1 MSSFEKVF
9 GEPGGKPPED
19 KPRSG
24 MQPISAD
31 ELRQPAPMPPLARPA
46 PTDDATAPPA
56 RVAAPASPIE
66 RPALDG
72 PRINPLL
79 GIFTQ
84 PRRAMR
90 QILTEDPEQGV
101 VFLAMLAGVFQ
112 AWDHAADKSM
122 GDDVSFLMI
131 VLLGMGIGAATG
143 VISAYC
149 GGWLL
154 HQACRLVGGGADQT
168 STRSAMVWGSMPI
181 IASGFLWIPE
191 LALFRE
197 EKFTSEMPRTLENPA
212 LSGVLIAFG
221 FAHLVLGVWGLVT
234 MCKCVGEAHQ
244 FSAWRALGAMFVSG
258 LLVVAFLFALVF
270 GLAIVGFGVGAMG

>member
-9 GEPGGKPPED
+9 GEPGGKPPEG

-46 PTDDATAPPA
+46 SAPDAPSLQAA
-56 RVAAPASPIE
+56 ASAPAVE
-66 RPALDG
+66 RPALSG
-72 PRINPLL
+72 PRINPIF
-79 GIFTQ
+79 GMFTQ

-90 QILTEDPEQGV
+90 QILAEDPEQGV

-143 VISAYC
+143 VISAYM

-154 HQACRLVGGGADQT
+154 HQACRIVGGGGDQMM
-168 STRSAMVWGSMPI
+168 TRSAMVWGSLPI
-181 IASGFLWIPE
+181 IASGLLWIPE
-191 LALFRE
+191 LAIFRE
-197 EKFTSEMPRTLENPA
+197 EMFTSEMPRALESPA
-212 LSGVLIAFG
+212 LSATLMAFG
-221 FAHLVLGVWGLVT
+221 VAHLVLGVWGLVT

-258 LLVVAFLFALVF
+258 LLVVALLFALVF
-270 GLAIVGFGVGAMG
+270 GLAIVGFGAGAMG